1 MLRVEVAGQLEIRK
15 HKRRPRDSLA
25 SVSKVC

>member
-15 HKRRPRDSLA
+15 TSARPRDSLA
-25 SVSKVC
+25 SVSKVY